1 MRATLFRPD
10 AVEFSRQ
17 KVLGS
22 ALLAAPLSLHIIT
35 AAASALAACL
45 IAFAYWGQY
54 TPKVRVSGYLAPS
67 GGLIRILATQTGT
80 LVEQHVSEGQQ
91 VRRGDTLF
99 VLSTEEGSLQA
110 PLVQTAAIETIEE
123 RLASLRREM
132 ATEGRISE
140 TQSQGI
146 REQLRDTRDEVATVR
161 AEIGTQEQRV
171 AMAERTLQRFQSL
184 LPQGVVAEV
193 QVQQKRDE
201 SLQQQMHL
209 QELKRTAASLQ
220 RDIDKLSR
228 DLGEGGLQST
238 NQREAAQR
246 EAAALQQQLTEY
258 QARRTILITAPADGT
273 ATAILGAQGQRTNPQ
288 MLLLTILPAGARLEA
303 HLLVPSRAIGFV
315 AAGERVAL
323 HLQPF
328 PYQQFGSP
336 KGRVIA
342 VSRTLVAATDALS
355 PLPASEA
362 VYRVVVALDSE
373 ILHTHSRDFAL
384 QPGMLLDADI
394 WLQRRRIVEWLSD
407 PLATAMGASRT

>member
-1 MRATLFRPD
+1 MRATLFRQD

-22 ALLAAPLSLHIIT
+22 ALLAAPLSLRIIT
-35 AAASALAACL
+35 AASSALAACL

-67 GGLIRILATQTGT
+67 GGLIRIFATQTGT
-80 LVEQHVSEGQQ
+80 LIEQHVTEGQQ
-91 VRRGDTLF
+91 VRQGDILF

-110 PLVQTAAIETIEE
+110 PLAQTAAIETIEE
-123 RLASLRREM
+123 RLASLRREV
-132 ATEGRISE
+132 ATEGRISD

-146 REQLRDTRDEVATVR
+146 REQLRDTRDEVAGVQ
-161 AEIGTQEQRV
+161 AEIGTQGQRV

-220 RDIDKLSR
+220 REIDKLSR

-246 EAAALQQQLTEY
+246 
-258 QARRTILITAPADGT
+258 R
-273 ATAILGAQGQRTNPQ
+273 
-288 MLLLTILPAGARLEA
+288 
-303 HLLVPSRAIGFV
+303 S
-315 AAGERVAL
+315 
-323 HLQPF
+323 
-328 PYQQFGSP
+328 
-336 KGRVIA
+336 GR
-342 VSRTLVAATDALS
+342 
-355 PLPASEA
+355 
-362 VYRVVVALDSE
+362 
-373 ILHTHSRDFAL
+373 
-384 QPGMLLDADI
+384 
-394 WLQRRRIVEWLSD
+394 
-407 PLATAMGASRT
+407 